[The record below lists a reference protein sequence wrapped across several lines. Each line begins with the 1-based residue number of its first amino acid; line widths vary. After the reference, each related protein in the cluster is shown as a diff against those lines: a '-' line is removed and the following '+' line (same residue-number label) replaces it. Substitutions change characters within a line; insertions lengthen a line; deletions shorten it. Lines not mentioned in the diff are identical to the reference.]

1 MTRPFSSGC
10 LAPALLAMLL
20 GATPPARADVVDINS
35 LGSRTD
41 ERLALVV
48 LYVDQSSRSA
58 SDSNPG
64 TAAKPF
70 KTIAR
75 AAQLAMDYNRS
86 GVGVRVRIGAG
97 TFRESVRLAATGND
111 TAAPMIFEAM
121 PGGGTVVKGSDVWTG
136 WQASSS
142 GVYTHDWPYTWGL
155 SPYPDGWSCCV
166 VLSDLMR
173 RREMIFANSQRLRQ
187 VLSKEDLTP
196 GSFYVSEAQHRAFI
210 RLPAGMA
217 IKTAM
222 IEVAVRS
229 ALFFVQGRSNVV
241 VRGLAFRHDAS
252 PIGGTAALTIQN
264 ASDVRVD
271 QCTMEWNNFQG
282 LGLSNVEHLSVT
294 GTVSNSNGSTGIA
307 GWKLS
312 SALLTDGET
321 SYNNWRGY
329 ESGFTD
335 WDPSGVKLLLLRDIA
350 VLRHKANSNLSY
362 GFWLD
367 TDCVNV
373 LIDSLTST
381 NNYNDGLFLE
391 AVLGP
396 IEVRQSVLD
405 NNRRAGILGANASN
419 ITLTSN
425 VIVGNGASQL
435 MVSGTPA
442 GRPGQDHQSGV
453 PYTAQSVGWAL
464 SSNVIKAD
472 VASEALIS
480 TTLPEASW
488 QAFVSSL
495 MSDRNVWFNSSQRAA
510 FRWANGL
517 AIDFE
522 TWQAWTRQDLHSC
535 SCN

>member
-1 MTRPFSSGC
+1 MTVPFSSRC
-10 LAPALLAMLL
+10 VAPALLAMLL
-20 GATPPARADVVDINS
+20 GTALSARADVVDINS

-48 LYVDQSSRSA
+48 LHVDQSAAA
-58 SDSNPG
+58 SDANPG
-64 TAAKPF
+64 TAAKPLR
-70 KTIAR
+70 TIAR
-75 AAQLAMDYNRS
+75 AAQMAMEYNSS
-86 GVGVRVRIGAG
+86 GVGVRVQIGSG
-97 TFRESVRLAATGND
+97 TFRESVRLAATGHD

-121 PGGGTVVKGSDVWTG
+121 PVGQVIVKGSDVWTG
-136 WQASSS
+136 WQPGGP
-142 GVYTHDWPYTWGL
+142 GVYTHEWPYTWGL
-155 SPYPDGWSCCV
+155 APYPDGWSCCV
-166 VLSDLMR
+166 KLTDLMR
-173 RREMIFANSQRLRQ
+173 RREMIFANDQRLRQ
-187 VLSKEDLTP
+187 VLSKDDLAP
-196 GSFYVSEAQHRAFI
+196 GSFYVSETLRQAFI
-210 RLPAGMA
+210 RLPPGMA
-217 IKTAM
+217 IETTT
-222 IEVAVRS
+222 IEVGVRS
-229 ALFFVQGRSNVV
+229 ALFAVQGRSNVV
-241 VRGLAFRHDAS
+241 VRGLVFRHDVS

-282 LGLSNVEHLSVT
+282 LGLTNSEHVSVT

-312 SALLTDGET
+312 ATLFTDGET

-329 ESGFTD
+329 ESDFTD
-335 WDPSGVKLLLLRDIA
+335 WDPAGVKLMLLRDVA
-350 VLRHKANSNLSY
+350 VLRHKALDNLSY

-396 IEVRQSVLD
+396 IEVRQSVF
-405 NNRRAGILGANASN
+405 NNNHRAGVLGANSSG

-425 VIVGNGASQL
+425 VMTGNHQSQL
-435 MVSGTPA
+435 MLSGTPA
-442 GRPGQDHQSGV
+442 GRPGQDYQSGRT
-453 PYTAQSVGWAL
+453 YTAQSTGWSL

-472 VASEALIS
+472 VAAEALIS
-480 TTLPEASW
+480 TTLPDASW
-488 QAFVSSL
+488 QAFVGSL
-495 MSDRNVWFNSSQRAA
+495 ASDWNVWFNSSARAA

-522 TWQAWTRQDLHSC
+522 TWQSWTRQDLHSC

>member
-1 MTRPFSSGC
+1 MTMPFSSRC
-10 LAPALLAMLL
+10 VAPALLAMLL
-20 GATPPARADVVDINS
+20 GTALAARADVVDINS

-41 ERLALVV
+41 ERLAVVV
-48 LYVDQSSRSA
+48 LHVDQSAAA
-58 SDSNPG
+58 SDANPG
-64 TAAKPF
+64 TAAKPLR
-70 KTIAR
+70 TIAR
-75 AAQLAMDYNRS
+75 AAQMAMDYNSS
-86 GVGVRVRIGAG
+86 GVGVRVQIGPG
-97 TFRESVRLAATGND
+97 TFRESVRLAATGHD

-121 PGGGTVVKGSDVWTG
+121 PVGQVIVKGSDVWTG
-136 WQASSS
+136 WQPGGP
-142 GVYTHDWPYTWGL
+142 GVYTHEWPYTWGL
-155 SPYPDGWSCCV
+155 APYPDGWSCCV
-166 VLSDLMR
+166 KLTDLMR
-173 RREMIFANSQRLRQ
+173 RREMIFANDQRLRQ
-187 VLSKEDLTP
+187 VLSKDDLAP
-196 GSFYVSEAQHRAFI
+196 GSFYVSETLRQAFI
-210 RLPAGMA
+210 RLPPGMA
-217 IKTAM
+217 IETTT
-222 IEVAVRS
+222 IEVGVRS
-229 ALFFVQGRSNVV
+229 ALFAVQGRSNVV
-241 VRGLAFRHDAS
+241 VRGLAFRHDVS

-282 LGLSNVEHLSVT
+282 LGLTNSEHVSVT

-312 SALLTDGET
+312 ATLFTDGET

-329 ESGFTD
+329 ESDFTD
-335 WDPSGVKLLLLRDIA
+335 WDPAGVKLMLLRDVA
-350 VLRHKANSNLSY
+350 VLRHKALDNLSY

-396 IEVRQSVLD
+396 IEVRQSVF
-405 NNRRAGILGANASN
+405 NNNHRAGVLGANSSG

-425 VIVGNGASQL
+425 VMTGNHQSQL
-435 MVSGTPA
+435 MLSGTPA
-442 GRPGQDHQSGV
+442 GRPGQDYQSGRT
-453 PYTAQSVGWAL
+453 YTAQSTGWSL

-472 VASEALIS
+472 VAAEALIS
-480 TTLPEASW
+480 TTLPDASW
-488 QAFVSSL
+488 QAFVGSL
-495 MSDRNVWFNSSQRAA
+495 ASDWNVWFNSSARAA

-522 TWQAWTRQDLHSC
+522 TWQSWTRQDLHSC

>member
-1 MTRPFSSGC
+1 MPQPFSSRC
-10 LAPALLAMLL
+10 LAPALIAVLL
-20 GATPPARADVVDINS
+20 GATPLARADVVDVSS

-48 LYVDQSSRSA
+48 LYVGQSPSA

-64 TAAKPF
+64 TATRPF

-75 AAQLAMDYNRS
+75 AAQLAMDYNSS
-86 GVGVRVRIGAG
+86 GVGVRVEIGAG
-97 TFRESVRLAATGND
+97 TFRESVRIVATGND

-121 PGGGTVVKGSDVWTG
+121 PGGGTIVKGSDVWTG
-136 WQASSS
+136 WQSGGS
-142 GVYTHDWPYTWGL
+142 GVYTHDWPYTWSL
-155 SPYPDGWSCCV
+155 SAYPDGWSCCV

-173 RREMIFANSQRLRQ
+173 RREMIFANGQRLRQ
-187 VLSKEDLTP
+187 VLSKDDLTP
-196 GSFYVSEAQHRAFI
+196 GSFYVSEAQRQAFV

-217 IKTAM
+217 IETAM

-229 ALFFVQGRSNVV
+229 ALFFVQGRSNIV
-241 VRGLAFRHDAS
+241 VRGLAFRHDVSA
-252 PIGGTAALTIQN
+252 IGTTAALTVQN
-264 ASDVRVD
+264 SSDIRVD

-282 LGLSNVEHLSVT
+282 LGLANLDHVSVT

-307 GWKLS
+307 GWKLR

-335 WDPSGVKLLLLRDIA
+335 WDPSGVKLMLIRDVA
-350 VLRHKANSNLSY
+350 VLRHKANGNLSY

-367 TDCVNV
+367 TDVVNV

-381 NNYNDGLFLE
+381 DNYNDGLFLE
-391 AVLGP
+391 ALLGP
-396 IEVRQSVLD
+396 IEVRQSVLN
-405 NNRRAGILGANASN
+405 NNRRAGVLGANASG
-419 ITLTSN
+419 ITLNSN
-425 VIVGNGASQL
+425 VMTGNGVSQL
-435 MVSGTPA
+435 LISGTPA
-442 GRPGQDHQSGV
+442 GRQGEDYLSGR
-453 PYTAQSVGWAL
+453 PYTAQSAGWAL
-464 SSNVIKAD
+464 TSNVIKAD
-472 VASEALIS
+472 ISSEALVS

-488 QAFVSSL
+488 QTFVNSL
-495 MSDRNVWFNSSQRAA
+495 VSDWNVWFNSSYKAP

-522 TWQAWTRQDLHSC
+522 TWKRWTRQDPHSC